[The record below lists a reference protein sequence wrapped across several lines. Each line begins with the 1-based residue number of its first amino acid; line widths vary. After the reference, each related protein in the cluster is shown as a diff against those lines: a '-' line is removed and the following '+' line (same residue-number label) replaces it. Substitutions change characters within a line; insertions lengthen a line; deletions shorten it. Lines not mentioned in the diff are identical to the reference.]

1 MIFIGL
7 LLIVAFT
14 FLIIGQ
20 FKSAEI
26 IISPIKGVMF
36 GFLYHKEQYEQEDE
50 ITLQCLL
57 GIISINVIWINR
69 LNGSQK

>member
-1 MIFIGL
+1 MFIGL
-7 LLIVAFT
+7 LLFVAFT

-20 FKSAEI
+20 FKNAEI
-26 IISPIKGVMF
+26 IISPVKGIMF

-57 GIISINVIWINR
+57 GIISINVIWVNQ

>member
-1 MIFIGL
+1 MIVIGL
-7 LLIVAFT
+7 LLFIAFA

-20 FKSAEI
+20 FKNAEI
-26 IISPIKGVMF
+26 IISPVKGIMF

-57 GIISINVIWINR
+57 GIISINVIWINQ

>member
-1 MIFIGL
+1 MFIGL
-7 LLIVAFT
+7 LLFVAFT

-20 FKSAEI
+20 FKNAEI
-26 IISPIKGVMF
+26 IISPVKGIMF

-50 ITLQCLL
+50 ITLQWLL
-57 GIISINVIWINR
+57 GIISINVIWVNQ

>member
-20 FKSAEI
+20 IKSAEI

-69 LNGSQK
+69 LNGLQK

>member
-1 MIFIGL
+1 MIFLGL
-7 LLIVAFT
+7 LLIIAFV
-14 FLIIGQ
+14 FIITGQ
-20 FKSAEI
+20 YKGADI
-26 IISPIKGVMF
+26 IISPIKGIMF

-69 LNGSQK
+69 LNG

>member
-7 LLIVAFT
+7 LLLVAFT

-20 FKSAEI
+20 IKGAEI
-26 IISPIKGVMF
+26 IISPIRGVMF

>member
-1 MIFIGL
+1 MIVIGL
-7 LLIVAFT
+7 LLFMAFA

-20 FKSAEI
+20 IKNAEI
-26 IISPIKGVMF
+26 IISPVKGIMF

-69 LNGSQK
+69 LNGSQE

>member
-1 MIFIGL
+1 MIVIGL
-7 LLIVAFT
+7 LLFIAFA

-20 FKSAEI
+20 FKGAEI
-26 IISPIKGVMF
+26 IISPVKGIMF

-57 GIISINVIWINR
+57 GIISINVIWINQ

>member
-1 MIFIGL
+1 MIFIGF

-14 FLIIGQ
+14 FIAIGQ
-20 FKSAEI
+20 FKNADI
-26 IISPIKGVMF
+26 IISPIKGIMF
-36 GFLYHKEQYEQEDE
+36 GFLYHKEQYKQEDE

-69 LNGSQK
+69 LNGLQK

>member
-1 MIFIGL
+1 MIVIGL
-7 LLIVAFT
+7 LLFVAFA

-20 FKSAEI
+20 YKDAEI
-26 IISPIKGVMF
+26 IIGPIKGIMF

-57 GIISINVIWINR
+57 GIISINVIWINQ
-69 LNGSQK
+69 LNGLEK

>member
-1 MIFIGL
+1 MIVVGL
-7 LLIVAFT
+7 LLVVAFS
-14 FLIIGQ
+14 FLIIGK

-26 IISPIKGVMF
+26 IISHIKGIMF

-50 ITLQCLL
+50 VTLQCLL
-57 GIISINVIWINR
+57 GIISINVIWINQ